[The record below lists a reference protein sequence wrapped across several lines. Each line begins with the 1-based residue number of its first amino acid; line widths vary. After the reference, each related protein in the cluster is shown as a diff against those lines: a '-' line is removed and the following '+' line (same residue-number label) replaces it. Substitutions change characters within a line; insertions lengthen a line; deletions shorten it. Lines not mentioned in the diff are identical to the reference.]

1 MEEDIKLKD
10 LKEMISEL
18 VKSQKETD
26 VKFKETDVKFKETD
40 VKFKETDKRIKEAFD
55 LFTSQWGK
63 LIESLVEGDL
73 LRLLNERGI
82 YVRDTSLRRKGSHNG
97 HNYEFDIIAHNGKE
111 VVIVE
116 VKTTLRVSH
125 VKHFLKKLQSIKK
138 WILEYENFKIYGAV
152 AFLTAEEASDLF
164 AEKNGLFMI
173 KATGDSASIINKND
187 FVPYVF

>member
-1 MEEDIKLKD
+1 MEEDITSKD
-10 LKEMISEL
+10 LKEMLSEL
-18 VKSQKETD
+18 IKSQ
-26 VKFKETDVKFKETD
+26 KETDVKFKETD

-97 HNYEFDIIAHNGKE
+97 HNYEFDIIAHNVRE

-116 VKTTLRVSH
+116 VKTTLRVSQ

-138 WILEYENFKIYGAV
+138 WIREYENFKIYGAV

-164 AEKNGLFMI
+164 AEKNGLFII